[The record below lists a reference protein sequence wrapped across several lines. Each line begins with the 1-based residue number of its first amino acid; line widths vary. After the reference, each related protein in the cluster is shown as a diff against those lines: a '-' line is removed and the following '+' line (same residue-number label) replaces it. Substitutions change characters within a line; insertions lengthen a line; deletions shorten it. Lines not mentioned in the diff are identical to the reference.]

1 MAMIRRLG
9 TTSEKF
15 QLEMT
20 IHSVHVKLDVPCAL
34 KVVIKRG
41 KHKSETQELRYPMQS
56 GVVFFEQEVK
66 LPVTL
71 YKRGSS
77 YQEKPIE
84 FRLVRVVGD
93 HYFKDGKGAMD
104 LNGVAATG
112 VPVFREDVP
121 LKKSLDKDAVV
132 CVSLD
137 LIRQSDDDVPSIRS
151 QRHAATAPP
160 VRMPEANRTGLRID
174 PVHVPAGVDTDS
186 AEDYRTPMTA
196 GPSSTYFSPE
206 ARGRE
211 WSPVSEQIPTINSLY
226 ESPDVPYSQ
235 HEDPKESPGT
245 EGNLSPASAP
255 LKSILS
261 RPDSRKEA
269 PVFKKS
275 VSLRFEEPEEDP
287 DSPLLK
293 LVKVVESQEDED
305 PYEKKSLTSSSSEEE
320 APCPDVEHRDEEE
333 LSDGEKEAKDA
344 QERKRA
350 FRLDLSKS
358 DLPASQEFTNGED
371 TSSDEEP
378 VLVSSRPVGPP
389 VTSLKTA
396 VPNKQSKE
404 RAIAREEKKTGMQ
417 ATNGRSAACSGC
429 ALQ

>member
-20 IHSVHVKLDVPCAL
+20 IHSVHVNLDVPCAL

-41 KHKSETQELRYPMQS
+41 KHKCETQELRYSMQS

-66 LPVTL
+66 MPVTL

-104 LNGVAATG
+104 LNGVATTG

-137 LIRQSDDDVPSIRS
+137 LIKQSDDDVPPIRS
-151 QRHAATAPP
+151 QKHAATAPP

-174 PVHVPAGVDTDS
+174 PVHVPVDVDADS
-186 AEDYRTPMTA
+186 TEDYRTPMTA
-196 GPSSTYFSPE
+196 GPTSTYFSPE

-226 ESPDVPYSQ
+226 GSPDVPHS
-235 HEDPKESPGT
+235 HREDPKESPGT
-245 EGNLSPASAP
+245 EGALSPASAP

-261 RPDSRKEA
+261 RPDSKKAA
-269 PVFKKS
+269 PVLKKS
-275 VSLRFEEPEEDP
+275 VSLRFEEEEDP

-293 LVKVVESQEDED
+293 LVKVVEAQEDED

-320 APCPDVEHRDEEE
+320 APCPESEHRDEEE

-358 DLPASQEFTNGED
+358 EGPASQGFTNGED

-389 VTSLKTA
+389 STSLKTA
-396 VPNKQSKE
+396 VPNQQSKE
-404 RAIAREEKKTGMQ
+404 RAIAREERKTGMQ

-429 ALQ
+429 TLQ